1 MNSSR
6 PLAMVVPKRFLW
18 RTLGL
23 DIMFEGRSLA
33 FPKYIFYVTPAWC
46 TTTWTG
52 NLLRL
57 KPDISYV
64 CMTFV
69 APAFA
74 GKIRF
79 NTIYDVKAYIEGI
92 INIMQRRLAV
102 RKI

>member
-1 MNSSR
+1 M
-6 PLAMVVPKRFLW
+6 
-18 RTLGL
+18 
-23 DIMFEGRSLA
+23 
-33 FPKYIFYVTPAWC
+33 
-46 TTTWTG
+46 
-52 NLLRL
+52 RL